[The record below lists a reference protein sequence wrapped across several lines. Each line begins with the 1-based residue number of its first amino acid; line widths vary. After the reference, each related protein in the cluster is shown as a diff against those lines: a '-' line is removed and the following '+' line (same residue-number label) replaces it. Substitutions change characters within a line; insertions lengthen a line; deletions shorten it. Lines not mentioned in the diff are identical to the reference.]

1 MIKKISFIF
10 IFIFFISDF
19 SLAKIEKTNI
29 GFTIDIPPNLVLVN
43 RKNYEEVKKT
53 VNYIPERRKKFLSDN
68 EIKSIENNN
77 EKVEAY
83 LRLYEIG
90 EYIIFGVIPVPPL
103 NYLSH
108 NISFS
113 KFDKMDFNKIGS
125 DKILLKNICQEF
137 LKQAQNK
144 GDAMKNLKL
153 DNCKI
158 DKNKFKNLPQT
169 IKVTYDLSKI
179 PNISKIYVNGL
190 QYEGYFFNFNNYSVY
205 VELLSEKQNYH
216 ILDSQLLN
224 LVNSIK

>member
-1 MIKKISFIF
+1 MNRNFFFILIFTFFFSEISF
-10 IFIFFISDF
+10 
-19 SLAKIEKTNI
+19 AKVEKTNI
-29 GFTIDIPPNLVLVN
+29 GFSIDIPSDLIVVN

-53 VNYIPERRKKFLSDN
+53 INYIPERRKRLLSET
-68 EIKSIENNN
+68 EIKSIENDNGQT
-77 EKVEAY
+77 EKY
-83 LRLYEIG
+83 LSVYETG
-90 EYIIFGVIPVPPL
+90 GYLIFGLIPTPPK

-113 KFDKMDFNKIGS
+113 KFDKTDFNQVIS
-125 DKILLKNICQEF
+125 DKNFLNNICQEF

-144 GDAMKNLKL
+144 GSAMKNLKL
-153 DNCKI
+153 DKCKI

-179 PNISKIYVNGL
+179 PNISKIYVSGL

-216 ILDSQLLN
+216 ILDNQLIN
-224 LVNSIK
+224 VVNSIK